1 VKLLKVLAD
10 EVFELVYSLNGTI
23 SGEHGDGRVR
33 SCYIKLQ
40 YPLIY
45 DLFVRIKGLMDP
57 YRMLNP
63 DIKVIEDDELIQK
76 DLRYGTQYKANDLEH
91 KSLLWNEGF
100 VYEIEKCHGCSKC
113 TTVDTSVRMCPV
125 YKFTKNEKAAPKAK
139 ANILRGLISGAIE
152 NRYIYEY
159 SLQDIINQCIGCES
173 CHYECPSNVNIPK
186 LAAEAKSK
194 YIERFG
200 VPFKYRLLTN
210 VDFISYYARKLMP
223 LSNKIMNF
231 YVTRKLIEPLTHVA
245 AERKNVPI
253 SYKSLYDR
261 INIIEGNG
269 DTRVLF
275 LLGVTIPI
283 LNQTLA

>member
-91 KSLLWNEGF
+91 KS
-100 VYEIEKCHGCSKC
+100 
-113 TTVDTSVRMCPV
+113 
-125 YKFTKNEKAAPKAK
+125 
-139 ANILRGLISGAIE
+139 
-152 NRYIYEY
+152 
-159 SLQDIINQCIGCES
+159 
-173 CHYECPSNVNIPK
+173 
-186 LAAEAKSK
+186 
-194 YIERFG
+194 
-200 VPFKYRLLTN
+200 
-210 VDFISYYARKLMP
+210 FI
-223 LSNKIMNF
+223 
-231 YVTRKLIEPLTHVA
+231 VE
-245 AERKNVPI
+245 
-253 SYKSLYDR
+253 
-261 INIIEGNG
+261 
-269 DTRVLF
+269 
-275 LLGVTIPI
+275 
-283 LNQTLA
+283 